1 MKLLF
6 VSSLYPPN
14 VVGGAELSLCAL
26 TRTLA
31 AAGDDV
37 HVATLAPP
45 GGPTVSTERD
55 CGVTVHRFAL
65 ANLYWPWS
73 DTGERTLL
81 QKSVWHTVDSANAV
95 MARRL
100 AALVARLEPDVV
112 VTNNLQGWSTAVV
125 TTMKRVGVPVVH
137 VLHDYSLLCP
147 QTTMYRGGSGCGT
160 GDDRCGRC
168 RLLTRPRHVHMRE
181 VDAVIGVSQSI
192 LDFHDMHGLFRGVQ
206 HTVIHNSLKDGIE
219 IRRSPP
225 PRIDG
230 AVRFGYLGRLESMKG
245 IETLLRAA
253 DYLARDDLLFEV
265 LVAGTPSTPTYLD
278 SLKSRWP
285 LRNVHY
291 LGFVNDPV
299 RFLDSIDCLV
309 FPTDWLEALGNG
321 VFEAFARGIPVIGS
335 DAGGIPETISHG
347 TDGFIFQRGNWR
359 DLADR
364 MRLLAVDAELRE
376 SLGSAALAKA
386 PGYLA
391 TLRAGEYR
399 RFLRKVAAA
408 KTEHVGVERQSCG
421 R

>member
-14 VVGGAELSLCAL
+14 LVGGAELSLRAL
-26 TRTLA
+26 AQALA
-31 AAGDDV
+31 AEGDDV

-45 GGPTVSTERD
+45 DAALVSIERD
-55 CGVTVHRFAL
+55 RGVTVHRFAL
-65 ANLYWPWS
+65 ANLYWPWG
-73 DTGERTLL
+73 DRGKQTLL
-81 QKSVWHTVDSANAV
+81 KKSVWHAVDSANTV

-100 AALVARLEPDVV
+100 AALVARIQPDAVI
-112 VTNNLQGWSTAVV
+112 TNNLQGWSTAVV
-125 TTMKRVGVPVVH
+125 PTAKRLGVPVVH

-160 GDDRCGRC
+160 RDERCGRC
-168 RLLTRPRHVHMRE
+168 RLLTRPRHTHMRD

-192 LDFHDMHGLFRGVQ
+192 LEFHHMHGLFREVQ
-206 HTVIHNSLKDGIE
+206 RTVIHNPLKDGID
-219 IRRSPP
+219 IRRSPR
-225 PRIDG
+225 PRTNG
-230 AVRFGYLGRLESMKG
+230 PVRFGYLGRLESMKG

-347 TDGFIFQRGNWR
+347 TDGFIFQRCNWR

-408 KTEHVGVERQSCG
+408 KTEHVGVEPQSCG